1 MSSPTHASMWP
12 SSICFASCAS
22 AFFGTAPVP
31 SIAFT
36 TSEIARA
43 EFTSAETCVTWTPSI
58 CSVPS
63 DLTFWSHE
71 LGFTSSSGAL
81 SVGGVPFS
89 RPATIFFQAD
99 WGTA

>member
-1 MSSPTHASMWP
+1 MWP

-22 AFFGTAPVP
+22 AFLGTAPVP

-36 TSEIARA
+36 TSAIARA

-99 WGTA
+99 CGTA